1 MNSRNG
7 ITVDK
12 DGVIVSPRN
21 GTTVSHNAIINILLM
36 EIGSSVKIRG
46 AHHIVPTGIVTIR
59 ISSKATGR
67 ILASI
72 AKDSIINFFS
82 SGTEGTVPG
91 GEIFPMLHGGSL

>member
-7 ITVDK
+7 IAVDK

-36 EIGSSVKIRG
+36 EVGSSVKIRG

-59 ISSKATGR
+59 INSKATGR
-67 ILASI
+67 ILVSI
-72 AKDSIINFFS
+72 AKDSIINSIS
-82 SGTEGTVPG
+82 SGTEGTVTG
-91 GEIFPMLHGGSL
+91 DERFPMLRGDSM